1 MLLLL
6 ASNNVFSMQIS
17 SQDFLEVAD
26 GIYVHYGQH
35 LDVDEGYQGDICNI
49 GFILGKSAIAVIDT
63 GGSPEV
69 AQKLKNFIQ
78 QNFSQPIKYVIN
90 THPHLDHIYGN
101 KVFLDL
107 NPTFI
112 GHEQLK
118 KAMRFRKDLYTKLNQ
133 QYLHLMYDQI
143 PQVEPTETVAIAK
156 PLTIDLGERVL
167 KLEAFEKSH
176 TEADVTVHDENTN
189 TFWSGDL
196 IFNERTPVID
206 GDIHGYL
213 RVLKNLQEK
222 QLDMVVPGHGKSG
235 PANILI
241 NQMQHYLEVLRD
253 DVRKSIDA
261 GISLEKTMT
270 SAAQSEEKNWQ
281 LFKIQNKR
289 NINRIYPE
297 MEWE

>member
-1 MLLLL
+1 
-6 ASNNVFSMQIS
+6 MQIS
-17 SQDFLEVAD
+17 SQDFQEVAD
-26 GIYVHYGQH
+26 GVYVHYGQH

-49 GFILGKSAIAVIDT
+49 GFIVGKSAIAIIDT

-101 KVFLDL
+101 KAFLDL
-107 NPTFI
+107 NPVFI
-112 GHEQLK
+112 GHEQLQ
-118 KAMRFRKDLYTKLNQ
+118 KAMRFRKDLYTRLNQ
-133 QYLHLMYDQI
+133 KYLYLEYDQI
-143 PQVEPTETVAIAK
+143 PQVEPTESVTLAQ
-156 PLTIDLGERVL
+156 PLSIDLGERIL

-176 TEADVTVHDENTN
+176 TEADLTVHDLNTN

-213 RVLKNLQEK
+213 RVLKNLQAK
-222 QLDMVVPGHGKSG
+222 QLNIIVPGHGKAG
-235 PANILI
+235 AAKILI
-241 NQMQHYLEVLRD
+241 KQMQQYLEVLRN

-261 GISLEKTMT
+261 GMSLEKTMS
-270 SAAQSEEKNWQ
+270 SAAQSEEKHWQ
-281 LFKIQNKR
+281 LFKIQNQR